1 MAEYAEYLL
10 GLGLSPSTVRMYRA
24 LMRRAAAWAHE
35 SGVDLR
41 DPSASDL
48 MKLREQFVESA
59 STLRQLRCALQHYWA
74 WKGVQGGPAKALRVP
89 KKPTPDYRGL
99 DFDDAQRLAEVSLG
113 WHPEGTAT
121 LIGLYT
127 GLRRSE
133 IAAMR
138 WDRFN
143 HDLSEYRVL
152 GKGLATRTVP
162 IVPSLASILRPVRGG
177 YVWVFPGERR
187 LHVNPATIWDWVR
200 TVAAEAGIH
209 VTPHPLRHTAANR
222 MLQKL
227 KAEGHPEALR
237 IVQRFLGHAR
247 LETTQIYVEGVTDA
261 EVAAA
266 AARALDWLG
275 PRSVEDVA

>member
-1 MAEYAEYLL
+1 
-10 GLGLSPSTVRMYRA
+10 
-24 LMRRAAAWAHE
+24 
-35 SGVDLR
+35 
-41 DPSASDL
+41 
-48 MKLREQFVESA
+48 
-59 STLRQLRCALQHYWA
+59 
-74 WKGVQGGPAKALRVP
+74 
-89 KKPTPDYRGL
+89 
-99 DFDDAQRLAEVSLG
+99 
-113 WHPEGTAT
+113 PEGTAT

-187 LHVNPATIWDWVR
+187 LHVNPATTREWVR
-200 TVAAEAGIH
+200 TAAAAAGTH
-209 VTPHPLRHTAANR
+209 VTPDPLRHPAGTR
-222 MLQKL
+222 MLQTL
-227 KAEGHPEALR
+227 RAEGQPEAAR
-237 IVQRFLGHAR
+237 IVQRFLGPAR
-247 LETTQIYVEGVTDA
+247 LGTTQIYVGGVTDA

-266 AARALDWLG
+266 AARAVDWL
-275 PRSVEDVA
+275 